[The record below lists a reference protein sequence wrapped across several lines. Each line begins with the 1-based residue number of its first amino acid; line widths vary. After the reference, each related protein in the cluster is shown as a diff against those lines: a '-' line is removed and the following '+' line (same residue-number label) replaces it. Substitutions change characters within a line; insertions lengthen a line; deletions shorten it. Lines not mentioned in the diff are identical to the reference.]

1 MKLTGLVQL
10 YKSMRSQG
18 IERTKFRYQHNHL
31 IFDCFF
37 FIDTAPEPF
46 ELVLG
51 CIGHNFAIYVKVQQG
66 FEIRPFI
73 QPEEAFRAL
82 IEALNQGKGSGHP
95 FSAKEFYEQFN
106 AGIPQQAKPDAAPTP
121 HDIARIYPDIEDA
134 LKVHFCGWLDNNKAG
149 TTVQPKNLEKTRR
162 YFGQKIFDT
171 AKKRNLS
178 TKWTDDPG
186 KAIGFYA
193 P

>member
-1 MKLTGLVQL
+1 MKLTGLLPL

-31 IFDCFF
+31 LFDCFF
-37 FIDTAPEPF
+37 FIDTVPEPF

-51 CIGHNFAIYVKVQQG
+51 CIGHDFAIYVKVLKG
-66 FEIRPFI
+66 FEIRTYI
-73 QPEEAFRAL
+73 EPEEAFRAL
-82 IEALNQGKGSGHP
+82 TKALKQGKGSEHV
-95 FSAKEFYEQFN
+95 FSAKEFFEEFN
-106 AGIPQQAKPDAAPTP
+106 RAIPQHAQPDAVPTP
-121 HDIARIYPDIEDA
+121 QDVARIYPDIEDA
-134 LKVHFCGWLDNNKAG
+134 LKVHFCGWLDNNKAA

-162 YFGQKIFDT
+162 YFGQRIFEM

-178 TKWTDDPG
+178 SKWTDDPD
-186 KAIGFYA
+186 KAIRFHE